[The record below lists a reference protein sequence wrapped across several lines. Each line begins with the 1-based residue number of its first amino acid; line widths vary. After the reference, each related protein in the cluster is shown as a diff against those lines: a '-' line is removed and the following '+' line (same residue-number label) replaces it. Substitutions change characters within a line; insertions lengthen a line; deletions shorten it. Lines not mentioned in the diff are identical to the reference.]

1 MSVGWVG
8 VSVRSRAMTT
18 RRLGRV
24 AVRGLAASP
33 SLDDALALLSRT
45 SYGHDLVVSD
55 DLASAQRAVV
65 ESTLWN
71 VRVLAGWAPPQGVS
85 ILRAMVAFLEA
96 ANIRDH
102 LRHLEGAAVAPP
114 YRLGGLST
122 AGPRVAQA
130 GTVEAVRSVLATS
143 AWGDPGSGTPDDI
156 GLMLQTSLAD
166 RLVAAVPAAAAWAGA
181 ATALLV
187 AREVVRDR
195 RDLPPAARRSAV
207 RVVGERALRA
217 GSVPELAA
225 LLPTQARWALDGVSD
240 TDELWRAEARWW
252 ARVEQDGFAL
262 VRRPTSG
269 PDVVVGALAIQAV
282 DAWRVRAAL
291 ELAARGGGP
300 MEVLDAVA

>member
-1 MSVGWVG
+1 
-8 VSVRSRAMTT
+8 
-18 RRLGRV
+18 
-24 AVRGLAASP
+24 
-33 SLDDALALLSRT
+33 
-45 SYGHDLVVSD
+45 
-55 DLASAQRAVV
+55 
-65 ESTLWN
+65 
-71 VRVLAGWAPPQGVS
+71 
-85 ILRAMVAFLEA
+85 
-96 ANIRDH
+96 
-102 LRHLEGAAVAPP
+102 
-114 YRLGGLST
+114 
-122 AGPRVAQA
+122 
-130 GTVEAVRSVLATS
+130 
-143 AWGDPGSGTPDDI
+143 
-156 GLMLQTSLAD
+156 MLQTSLAD